1 MLNDT
6 TSALIL
12 VDYQEKLLPSIHQG
26 EAVVDAALLL
36 AQAASILGIP
46 VLGTEQN
53 PEGLGPNE
61 GRIRNCCNQ
70 TLHKHS
76 FNAADNGL
84 EDLIEKINP
93 RITQVVLAGCETHVC
108 LMQTA
113 LGLKEKGYEIA
124 VVAEACGSR
133 RPSDKLLA
141 LERMREQGIFMLSVE
156 MIIFEWLKTCK
167 HSQFKKV
174 LQLVK
179 SRSLKAE

>member
-1 MLNDT
+1 MFKDT

-12 VDYQEKLLPSIHQG
+12 VDYQEKLLPSIDQG
-26 EAVVDAALLL
+26 EAAVDAALLL
-36 AQAASILGIP
+36 AQAASMLSIP

-61 GRIRNCCNQ
+61 GRIRNCCDQ
-70 TLHKHS
+70 TLLKH
-76 FNAADNGL
+76 
-84 EDLIEKINP
+84 

-113 LGLKEKGYEIA
+113 LGLKEKGYEVA

-141 LERMREQGIFMLSVE
+141 IERLREQDIFILSVE
-156 MIIFEWLKTCK
+156 MLIFEWLKTCK
-167 HSQFKKV
+167 HPQFKNV
-174 LQLVK
+174 LQLIK
-179 SRSLKAE
+179 SRSLKI

>member
-1 MLNDT
+1 MFNDT
-6 TSALIL
+6 SSALIL
-12 VDYQEKLLPSIHQG
+12 VDYQEKLLPSIDQG

-36 AQAASILGIP
+36 AQAASMLSIP

-61 GRIRNCCNQ
+61 ERIRNCCDQ
-70 TLHKHS
+70 TLLKHS

-84 EDLIEKINP
+84 RELIEKINP
-93 RITQVVLAGCETHVC
+93 QITQVILAGCETHIC

-133 RPSDKLLA
+133 RQSDKLLA
-141 LERMREQGIFMLSVE
+141 IERMRQQGILILSVE

-167 HSQFKKV
+167 HSQFKNV
-174 LQLVK
+174 LQLIK
-179 SRSLKAE
+179 SRSLKA

>member
-1 MLNDT
+1 MFNDIS
-6 TSALIL
+6 SALIL
-12 VDYQEKLLPSIHQG
+12 VDYQEKLLPSIDQG
-26 EAVVDAALLL
+26 EIAVDAALIL
-36 AQAASILGIP
+36 AQVACMLAIP

-61 GRIRNCCNQ
+61 ERIRNYCDQ
-70 TLHKHS
+70 TLLKHS
-76 FNAADNGL
+76 FNAVDNGL
-84 EDLIEKINP
+84 EELIEKLNP
-93 RITQVVLAGCETHVC
+93 QITQVVLAGCETHVC

-141 LERMREQGIFMLSVE
+141 LERMREQGIFILSVE

-167 HSQFKKV
+167 HSEFKKV
-174 LQLVK
+174 LQLIK
-179 SRSLKAE
+179 DRSLKTE

>member
-1 MLNDT
+1 MFKDT

-12 VDYQEKLLPSIHQG
+12 VDYQEKLLPSIDQG

-36 AQAASILGIP
+36 AQAASMLSIP

-61 GRIRNCCNQ
+61 GRIRNCCDQ
-70 TLHKHS
+70 TLLKHS

-84 EDLIEKINP
+84 GELIEKINP

-141 LERMREQGIFMLSVE
+141 IERMREQGIFILSVE
-156 MIIFEWLKTCK
+156 MIVFEWLKTCK
-167 HSQFKKV
+167 HSQFKNV
-174 LQLVK
+174 LQLIK
-179 SRSLKAE
+179 SRSLKI